1 MSTAESRPV
10 SDALAVVVM
19 GVSGAGKT
27 TVGRALAQALGGD
40 FIDGDDLHTDAARAK
55 MGAGEPL
62 NDSDVEEAVA
72 SGRIVPGTSASAI
85 FNREGLEQALAEV
98 SQDLPWIERLE
109 VVAAEPIAA
118 GDVNDDLKLELAL

>member
-62 NDSDVEEAVA
+62 NDDDRWPWLDRVA
-72 SGRIVPGTSASAI
+72 ARLA
-85 FNREGLEQALAEV
+85 EGLAQGTRTVIACSALRRR
-98 SQDLPWIERLE
+98 SSSMPS
-109 VVAAEPIAA
+109 
-118 GDVNDDLKLELAL
+118 